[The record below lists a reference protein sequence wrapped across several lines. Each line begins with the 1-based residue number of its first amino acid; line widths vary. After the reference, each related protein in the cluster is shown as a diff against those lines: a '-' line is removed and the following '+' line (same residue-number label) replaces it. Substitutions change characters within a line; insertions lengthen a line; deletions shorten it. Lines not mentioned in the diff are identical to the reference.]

1 MCFTVYLVKCVYV
14 YMHTRVLLCMH
25 GGHKLLPSF
34 YHAGPRDQTQVISL
48 GGEHAHLLS
57 HLSGPGDVLPPMSS
71 LKLLIYVPSQVHRS
85 P

>member
-1 MCFTVYLVKCVYV
+1 MCFAAYSSVCV

-48 GGEHAHLLS
+48 GGEHTHLLS
-57 HLSGPGDVLPPMSS
+57 RLSGPGDVLPPTAA
-71 LKLLIYVPSQVHRS
+71 
-85 P
+85 